1 MNCLIK
7 NYTVKSCASKFLF
20 LITAHCVTIHFSTQK
35 TKKKKMIWKAKD
47 LKVHENSY
55 AYSNVSTTMANKIH

>member
-1 MNCLIK
+1 MLLNFI
-7 NYTVKSCASKFLF
+7 FF
-20 LITAHCVTIHFSTQK
+20 IAHCVTIHFSTKK

-55 AYSNVSTTMANKIH
+55 SYSNVSTAYLMANKIILYDNEKLKLN